1 MKKRWI
7 VLIVAAAVSTVV
19 MAAGTAMAAERQHSV
34 YRQHTVQQYV
44 QQGAQPEQAAAEEAT
59 PSTAPPP
66 TSQPTPQPT
75 QATAA
80 QSNTGCPQHR
90 ADCPDDC
97 MWYNDG
103 AGCSLYGDSTG
114 TCPWHDGYCNT
125 ESGRHEDGI
134 HYGQDGHGGHHNG
147 EEKHHSERH
156 H

>member
-19 MAAGTAMAAERQHSV
+19 MVAGTAMAAERKHSA

-44 QQGAQPEQAAAEEAT
+44 QKRAQTEQAKTEET
-59 PSTAPPP
+59 VPSPSTAP
-66 TSQPTPQPT
+66 QPT
-75 QATAA
+75 QETAA

-114 TCPWHDGYCNT
+114 TCPRHDGYCNT